1 MQRRL
6 SIKRSFH
13 CDDIAGLDHRQ
24 DESPQSSSSPHKHK
38 RMRRIRQRATSLD
51 SSKFCA
57 AVCFGCDGGGGD
69 REGPKTT
76 SPLMTKFTPSVSAS
90 VSDDSFTPKV
100 FSSLASIFSTLSTS
114 PSNVT
119 TAATSSAAS
128 SSGST
133 DEVGS
138 LPFFPS
144 LERNRSVSCDFPAT
158 AALEQFMLQQQTVN
172 SPTTNCLVDGRG
184 HRIASSPSEED
195 KDDGASNHLWPS
207 FDNAEEGEDVHH
219 ALRRKSPCNVDG
231 FPLTRRVSTSASSS
245 CKKLHPSRSSL
256 NEDQDAPTVNEITEA
271 LETLVR
277 I

>member
-100 FSSLASIFSTLSTS
+100 SSSLASIFSTLSTS

-184 HRIASSPSEED
+184 HRIASSPSEE
-195 KDDGASNHLWPS
+195 G
-207 FDNAEEGEDVHH
+207 GE
-219 ALRRKSPCNVDG
+219 AR
-231 FPLTRRVSTSASSS
+231 ASS
-245 CKKLHPSRSSL
+245 CKL
-256 NEDQDAPTVNEITEA
+256 
-271 LETLVR
+271 
-277 I
+277 

>member
-13 CDDIAGLDHRQ
+13 CDDIAGLDRQ

-57 AVCFGCDGGGGD
+57 AVCFGCDGGGRD

-100 FSSLASIFSTLSTS
+100 SSSLASIFSTL

-119 TAATSSAAS
+119 TAATTVTPESSAAS

-144 LERNRSVSCDFPAT
+144 LIRNRSVSCDFPAT

-184 HRIASSPSEED
+184 HRIAED
-195 KDDGASNHLWPS
+195 KDDGASNHIWPS
-207 FDNAEEGEDVHH
+207 FDNAEEDKDVHH
-219 ALRRKSPCNVDG
+219 ALRRKSPRNVDG